1 MRASEFQKLLGELS
15 KLDAGQRKAAIRLL
29 SGVDEGRQAI
39 EIVEAGRSSGRGCPH
54 CGHEHVQPW
63 GESNDLHRWRC
74 KGCRRTFNALT
85 GTPLAG
91 LRKRELWLE
100 HGRALVDGVSL
111 RKVAARCHV
120 ALSTAFRW
128 RHRHLKAP
136 KAVQPAVLQGIVEA
150 DETYFLVSAKGS
162 RKLVGR
168 AARTRGGTAS
178 TPGLSDQ
185 HTAVLIARD
194 RHGATLANVLFD
206 RSEASL
212 KPHLGAVLAKDCL
225 LVSDG
230 AKAYGA
236 LARSLDI
243 GHVGH
248 VGHVGLNASA
258 GEYVKDGIY
267 HIQNVNAWTS
277 GLKAWMARFKGVASK
292 NLPAYLGWRRMITAD
307 GHARTAEGYL
317 MAAVA

>member
-1 MRASEFQKLLGELS
+1 MRAAEFQKLLGELS
-15 KLDAGQRKAAIRLL
+15 KLDAGQRKAAIRVL

-39 EIVEAGRSSGRGCPH
+39 EIVEAGRSSGPGCPN
-54 CGHEHVQPW
+54 CGHEHAQPW
-63 GESNDLHRWRC
+63 GQSNDLHRWRC
-74 KGCRRTFNALT
+74 KYCRRTFNALT

-91 LRKRELWLE
+91 LRKREQWLE

-111 RKVAARCHV
+111 RQVAERCDV

-128 RHRHLKAP
+128 RHRHLAAP
-136 KAVQPAVLQGIVEA
+136 KAVQPVALAGIVEA

-178 TPGLSDQ
+178 KPGLSDQ

-212 KPHLGAVLAKDCL
+212 KPHLEPVLAKDCL

-243 GHVGH
+243 GHVG
-248 VGHVGLNASA
+248 LNTSA
-258 GEYVKDGIY
+258 GVYVKDGIY

-277 GLKAWMARFKGVASK
+277 GLKAWMVRFKGVATK
-292 NLPAYLGWRRMITAD
+292 NLPTYLGWRRMIAAN
-307 GHARTAEGYL
+307 GNAPTAEGYL
-317 MAAVA
+317 TAAVA

>member
-1 MRASEFQKLLGELS
+1 MRTAVFQKLLGELS
-15 KLDAGQRKAAIRLL
+15 QLDADQRKAALRVL

-39 EIVEAGRSSGRGCPH
+39 EIVEAGGSAEASCPH

-63 GESNDLHRWRC
+63 GESNGLQRWRC
-74 KGCRRTFNALT
+74 KECRRTFNALT

-111 RKVAARCHV
+111 RKAAERCGV
-120 ALSTAFRW
+120 ALSTTFRW

-136 KAVQPAVLQGIVEA
+136 KAVQAAALQGIVEA
-150 DETYFLVSAKGS
+150 DETYFLKSAKGS

-168 AARTRGGTAS
+168 APRKRGGTAS
-178 TPGLSDQ
+178 KPGLSDE
-185 HTAVLIARD
+185 HEPVLIARD
-194 RHGATLANVLFD
+194 RHGATLSTVLWD

-212 KPHLGAVLAKDCL
+212 KPHLEPVLAKDCL

-236 LARSLDI
+236 LARSLQI
-243 GHVGH
+243 
-248 VGHVGLNASA
+248 GHVGLNASA

-277 GLKAWMARFKGVASK
+277 GLKAWMARFKGVATK
-292 NLPAYLGWRRMITAD
+292 NLPTYLGWRRLITAHD
-307 GHARTAEGYL
+307 GILTAESYL
-317 MAAVA
+317 TAAVT